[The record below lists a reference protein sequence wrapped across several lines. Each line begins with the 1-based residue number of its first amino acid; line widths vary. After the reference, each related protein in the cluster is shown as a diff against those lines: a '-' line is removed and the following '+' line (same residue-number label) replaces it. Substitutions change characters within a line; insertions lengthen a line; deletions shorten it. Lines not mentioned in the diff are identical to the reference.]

1 MKPDT
6 KHTASLHH
14 YKQILL
20 DLVKPSIDDDIRMQL
35 QIAVDEFNSYLT
47 GDRYFNRRKYDV
59 WKEKYTAYGEN
70 INLRV
75 KRYVYKVRKK
85 SPEKVLLGSFFRFYR
100 NGDKVIDAYNRQFV
114 AGELS
119 ACSTFFDTIEKYPLD
134 KRQQEAVVHDEDRNL
149 IIAGAGTGKTTT
161 IVGKYAYLIERL
173 QTDPETILLLAF
185 TEKAAAEMR
194 VRIQERMKAVLDKE
208 VEINAKTFHSL
219 GLGILTEVFDY
230 KPDLVFDSEV
240 KLRTFMQE
248 VYEELT
254 ADEQYRNYFI
264 DYLVEYLKPYKPP
277 EAFSSKGE
285 YIEYIRAN
293 NIISLKREELKS
305 YEEVEIANFLFLHNI
320 DYKYEEP
327 YKYKTRSREFR
338 QYKPDFYLP
347 EYDIYIEHWGVDKNG
362 SVPDWFGSTRDET
375 ATDAYL
381 SKMEWAKSLHKQ
393 YNTKLIE
400 THSYEKKS
408 GVLIKNLKEKLKRHG
423 VRIERKS
430 DAEILEHF
438 EDAKEIP
445 LLINLILTFLNLYK
459 SNMYTDRDVLDRMP
473 KDQQERT
480 ASFLRIFKPFYER
493 YEQYLQEH
501 ESIDFNDMIAKAAQ
515 YVRENKFIHRY
526 AYILIDEFQDI
537 SSGRYRFVKALL
549 DQSPDTKLFCVGD
562 DWQSIYRF
570 TGSDV
575 TIMTNF
581 EKYFGYA
588 HKIVLNKTYRFNDK
602 ILRVSSDFVQKNPS
616 QIKKKL
622 KTDYIARENPIEII
636 YTDMK
641 AEESELLKICIAFDK
656 QAERRNKTSSL
667 FIISRYNFN
676 KPDNIEEIQKACPNL
691 TIEAI
696 TAHKSKGLEAD
707 YAILKS
713 VVSGIV
719 GFPCG
724 MTDDPIITSLLS
736 EPERYEHAEERRLFY
751 VAMTRARDKMVILS
765 SNIKPSPFI
774 RELDPAGLSN
784 KPCPDCLTGVMVKK
798 SGKKGDF
805 MGCTNYPY
813 CRYTVNVVRDY

>member
-1 MKPDT
+1 MKPGT
-6 KHTASLHH
+6 KHTSLLH
-14 YKQILL
+14 YYKEIFFDLL
-20 DLVKPSIDDDIRMQL
+20 RPSINDDILVEL
-35 QIAVDEFNSYLT
+35 QQAVDEFNLYVNGARYCNSRKYQAWKKRYAAAGTDIGLRIR
-47 GDRYFNRRKYDV
+47 RYFY
-59 WKEKYTAYGEN
+59 
-70 INLRV
+70 ILRG
-75 KRYVYKVRKK
+75 K
-85 SPEKVLLGSFFRFYR
+85 SIQKSLLYSFFRFYR
-100 NGDKVIDAYNRQFV
+100 NGEKVIDAYNRQFV
-114 AGELS
+114 TGELS

-194 VRIQERMKAVLDKE
+194 VRIQERMKEVLDKE

-230 KPDLVFDSEV
+230 KPDLIFDSEV

-264 DYLVEYLKPYKPP
+264 EYLVEYLKPYKPP

-375 ATDAYL
+375 ATDAYQ
-381 SKMEWAKSLHKQ
+381 SKMDWAKGLHKQ
-393 YNTKLIE
+393 YHTKLIE

-408 GVLIKNLKEKLKRHG
+408 GVLIKNLKEKLKRYG

-430 DAEILEHF
+430 DAEILKHF

-445 LLINLILTFLNLYK
+445 LLINLILTFLSLYK

-473 KDQQERT
+473 KDQQNRT
-480 ASFLRIFKPFYER
+480 VYFFKTFKPFYER
-493 YEQYLQEH
+493 YEDYLRAH

-515 YVRENKFIHRY
+515 YVRENKYVHRY

-588 HKIVLNKTYRFNDK
+588 HKVVLNKTYRFNDK

-622 KTDYIARENPIEII
+622 KTDYIVRENPIEII
-636 YTDMK
+636 YTEMK
-641 AEESELLKICIAFDK
+641 IEESELLKVCIDFNE
-656 QAERRNKTSSL
+656 QAERKGKTASM

-676 KPDNIEEIQKACPNL
+676 KPDNIEEIQNACPNL
-691 TIEAI
+691 TVEAI

-707 YAILKS
+707 YAIIKS

-736 EPERYEHAEERRLFY
+736 EPERYEQAEERRLFY

-784 KPCPDCLTGVMVKK
+784 KPCPDCLTGVLVKK
-798 SGKKGDF
+798 SGKRGDF

-813 CRYTVNVVRDY
+813 CRYTVNVRGEH